1 MGLITRDPSRLV
13 SGVVLILVGAG
24 QAFHVVSINTEWTL
38 VVAGALFIMEA
49 LRW

>member
-1 MGLITRDPSRLV
+1 MISKDPSRLA
-13 SGVVLILVGAG
+13 SGIVLILVGAA
-24 QAFHVVSINTEWTL
+24 QAFHVATINSEWTL

>member
-1 MGLITRDPSRLV
+1 MAISKDPSRLI
-13 SGVVLILVGAG
+13 SGIVLILVGAA
-24 QAFHVVSINTEWTL
+24 QAFRAWPIDANWTL